1 MATGL
6 YIKENGD
13 ILEYYEGHGSVFNI
27 TKGRVESLST
37 LEQAELFEHIPE
49 AA

>member
-1 MATGL
+1 MNSGL
-6 YIKENGD
+6 YICENGD

-27 TKGRVESLST
+27 TKGRVEPVSSLD
-37 LEQAELFEHIPE
+37 QAELFEFMPE